1 MSDIA
6 LTVSILALVAV
17 VGLFIGNVKFRGIGL
32 GIGGVLFGGIIVG
45 HFVSQAGMTLSSD
58 MLHVIQEFGLILFV
72 YTIGI
77 QVGPGFFA
85 SLRVS
90 GLRLNLFAVLIVIIG
105 GTMRNFDLSPL
116 MRQWIGFDKLANAL
130 QNAGESQSFPPYN
143 IEKSDDNHYRITLA
157 LAGFRQ
163 EDLEIQLEGTR
174 LSVKGT
180 PEQPKEEKKW
190 LHQGLMNQPFSLSFT
205 LAENMEVSG
214 ATFVNGLLHIDL
226 IRNEPEPIAAQR
238 IAISERPAL
247 NS

>member
-1 MSDIA
+1 
-6 LTVSILALVAV
+6 
-17 VGLFIGNVKFRGIGL
+17 
-32 GIGGVLFGGIIVG
+32 
-45 HFVSQAGMTLSSD
+45 
-58 MLHVIQEFGLILFV
+58 
-72 YTIGI
+72 
-77 QVGPGFFA
+77 
-85 SLRVS
+85 
-90 GLRLNLFAVLIVIIG
+90 
-105 GTMRNFDLSPL
+105 MRNFDLSPL

-174 LSVKGT
+174 LS
-180 PEQPKEEKKW
+180 
-190 LHQGLMNQPFSLSFT
+190 FT

>member
-1 MSDIA
+1 
-6 LTVSILALVAV
+6 
-17 VGLFIGNVKFRGIGL
+17 
-32 GIGGVLFGGIIVG
+32 
-45 HFVSQAGMTLSSD
+45 
-58 MLHVIQEFGLILFV
+58 
-72 YTIGI
+72 
-77 QVGPGFFA
+77 
-85 SLRVS
+85 
-90 GLRLNLFAVLIVIIG
+90 
-105 GTMRNFDLSPL
+105 MRNFDLSPL

-143 IEKSDDNHYRITLA
+143 IEKS
-157 LAGFRQ
+157 GFRQ